1 VRVCVRVRVRVCV
14 CVRVRVC
21 VCVFFFGGE
30 EGGSC
35 VIPPYTAI
43 QAKEE
48 STLGLCELPLVVI
61 NNTEFQFKTSR
72 SSHALPILHPS
83 LHHYLTLLT
92 QLQIR
97 STCSFCDSSQHR
109 RHH

>member
-1 VRVCVRVRVRVCV
+1 MR
-14 CVRVRVC
+14 
-21 VCVFFFGGE
+21 FGKVSLAAVAAVALAGAPVVAQAAAPVKPVAAKVQRA
-30 EGGSC
+30 G
-35 VIPPYTAI
+35 V
-43 QAKEE
+43 AKEE
-48 STLGLCELPLVVI
+48 SKLGLCELPLVVI

-72 SSHALPILHPS
+72 SSHALPIFHPS